1 MRRRMDQHGIS
12 GMLMNNLPINVNLNL
27 DIIPGI
33 SFNPPRPNTHLNPK
47 LSAQPF
53 GSIEIF
59 REI

>member
-1 MRRRMDQHGIS
+1 MDQHGIS

-27 DIIPGI
+27 DILPGI
-33 SFNPPRPNTHLNPK
+33 SFNPPRPNAHLNSK